1 MLSKGRRLEFANVA
15 KGDDT
20 MDEYNEIGA
29 RLRELREASDY
40 TIEELAKELE
50 LDPEVYASYEENGK
64 DVPISVI
71 YQIANMFKVDFTEIC
86 TGQTAGEVARSS
98 TEIRSITLRISLSVM
113 QIKSC
118 SRSWSPWSPRMKWL
132 S

>member
-1 MLSKGRRLEFANVA
+1 
-15 KGDDT
+15 

-64 DVPISVI
+64 DLPPDP
-71 YQIANMFKVDFTEIC
+71 Q
-86 TGQTAGEVARSS
+86 GRRQGH
-98 TEIRSITLRISLSVM
+98 
-113 QIKSC
+113 
-118 SRSWSPWSPRMKWL
+118 
-132 S
+132 